1 MSASKGKEPKAAPQP
16 ERTGPSKKELKKA
29 EKKEKKAAAK
39 QGGDGAAAGNGGKAA
54 PASAAAGTG
63 AVAAATG
70 VKEPTLYP
78 GEEAESTHMVL
89 AVAHMGKV
97 KLARG
102 YGSKPGFFGEGPFL
116 ELPNGEVVSGVEG
129 VVRAVALVSEQ

>member
-1 MSASKGKEPKAAPQP
+1 MA
-16 ERTGPSKKELKKA
+16 
-29 EKKEKKAAAK
+29 
-39 QGGDGAAAGNGGKAA
+39 DNGGKAA
-54 PASAAAGTG
+54 PAGAAVGTG
-63 AVAAATG
+63 AVAVAVG

-78 GEEAESTHMVL
+78 GEETESTHMVL

-102 YGSKPGFFGEGPFL
+102 YGGKPGFFGEGPFL

-129 VVRAVALVSEQ
+129 VVRAVALVSEQQRGRSVPDNITNMIPPINSPSSY